1 MARRK
6 GKYSRAQARAKI
18 RRTKRRSGSTGWTVA
33 TVVVVIVGVVGIVL
47 ARGGSDSNA
56 APVVN
61 KDHWHAYLGVNVCGT
76 WLPAAPAFESPLG
89 IHSHGDGLMHIHPYS
104 SAAAGKNAT
113 VGRFIDD
120 NEGAGWELDSTS
132 MKLWD
137 AAEYQDGYT
146 CPSGEF
152 EGKKANLVWAT
163 GQFGDPWNGTPR
175 KGNPADFRP
184 QNADIVAIAFLPK
197 GQKVPEPPD
206 AESALSSIQDL
217 GGAPAASTSSTVAGS
232 SVTDPTAPAAS
243 ESSTT
248 VPTTP
253 APSTP

>member
-18 RRTKRRSGSTGWTVA
+18 RRTKRRGGSMGWTVA
-33 TVVVVIVGVVGIVL
+33 TAVVVIVGVVGIVL

-113 VGRFIDD
+113 VGRFIED
-120 NEGAGWELDSTS
+120 NEGAGWELDATS

-137 AAEYQDGYT
+137 GAQYENGYT

-152 EGKKANLVWAT
+152 EGKKADLVWAT
-163 GQFGDPWNGTPR
+163 GKFGEPWSGKPR
-175 KGNPADFRP
+175 TGNPADFRP

-197 GQKVPEPPD
+197 GQTVPEPPD
-206 AESALSSIQDL
+206 AESALSNIQDL

-232 SVTDPTAPAAS
+232 PSDATAPAGS
-243 ESSTT
+243 ESSST

-253 APSTP
+253 AASTP

>member
-18 RRTKRRSGSTGWTVA
+18 RRTKRRSSSMGWTVA

-47 ARGGSDSNA
+47 ARGGSESGA
-56 APVVN
+56 SPAIG
-61 KDHWHAYLGVNVCGT
+61 DHWHAYLGVNVCGT
-76 WLPAAPAFESPLG
+76 WLPAAPSFESPLG

-104 SAAAGKNAT
+104 SAATGKNAT
-113 VGRFIDD
+113 VGRFLED

-137 AAEYQDGYT
+137 GAEYQNGYT

-152 EGKKANLVWAT
+152 EGQKANLVWAT
-163 GQFGDPWNGTPR
+163 GKYGEPWSGTPR
-175 KGNPADFRP
+175 TGNPADFNP
-184 QNADIVAIAFLPK
+184 KNADIVAIAFLPK

-206 AESALSSIQDL
+206 AESALSNIQDL
-217 GGAPAASTSSTVAGS
+217 GGAPAASTSSTTPAS
-232 SVTDPTAPAAS
+232 DSTAPAAG

-248 VPTTP
+248 VPTIP
-253 APSTP
+253 APSSP

>member
-18 RRTKRRSGSTGWTVA
+18 RRTKRRSGSLGWTVA
-33 TVVVVIVGVVGIVL
+33 TVAVVVVGIVGIIL
-47 ARGGSDSNA
+47 ARAGSTSNA
-56 APVVN
+56 APIVN

-113 VGRFIDD
+113 VGRFIED
-120 NEGAGWELDSTS
+120 NDGAGWQLDSTS

-137 AAEYQDGYT
+137 GVQYKDGYT

-152 EGKKANLVWAT
+152 KGRKANLVWAT
-163 GQFGDPWNGTPR
+163 GHYGKPWNGKPR
-175 KGNPADFRP
+175 PGNPADYNP
-184 QNADIVAIAFLPK
+184 QNADIVAIAFLPRGEK
-197 GQKVPEPPD
+197 IPKPPD
-206 AESALSSIQDL
+206 AESALANIQDL
-217 GGAPAASTSSTVAGS
+217 GGAAAASTSSTAS
-232 SVTDPTAPAAS
+232 TAPASNAPAS
-243 ESSTT
+243 NESSTT

-253 APSTP
+253 AASTP

>member
-18 RRTKRRSGSTGWTVA
+18 RRTKRRSGSMGWTVA
-33 TVVVVIVGVVGIVL
+33 TVIVVLVGVVGIVL
-47 ARGGSDSNA
+47 ARGGSNSDA

-61 KDHWHAYLGVNVCGT
+61 KDHWHAALGVNVCGE
-76 WLPAAPAFESPLG
+76 WLAAAPAFESPMG

-113 VGRFIDD
+113 VGRFLED
-120 NEGAGWELDSTS
+120 NEGAGWELDASS

-137 AAEYQDGYT
+137 GVQYKNGYT

-152 EGKKANLVWAT
+152 EGKKTNLVWAT
-163 GQFGDPWNGTPR
+163 GHYGEPWSGTPR
-175 KGNPADFRP
+175 KGDPADFNP
-184 QNADIVAIAFLPK
+184 QNADIVAVAFLPK

-206 AESALSSIQDL
+206 AESALANIEDL
-217 GGAPAASTSSTVAGS
+217 GGAAAESTSSTATSTPATGDT
-232 SVTDPTAPAAS
+232 SVPAPD
-243 ESSTT
+243 ESSTL
-248 VPTTP
+248 PTTP
-253 APSTP
+253 AASIP